1 MGGKDYAIHLL
12 QEPMSRPKLQLRY
25 GTGILDIGYGWGSG
39 QDWYGG
45 YAWLGVH
52 KVRHDGRGLVIISND
67 N

>member
-1 MGGKDYAIHLL
+1 
-12 QEPMSRPKLQLRY
+12 MSRPKLQLRY

-52 KVRHDGRGLVIISND
+52 KVRHDGRGLV
-67 N
+67 